1 MNKIFNLI
9 KHPLF
14 SGSAIMIVGSNLV
27 SFLNYFYHLIMGRM
41 LGPANYGELAALI
54 SLIGLL
60 GIIPSSI
67 SLVVIKYISSADKQ
81 EVNNLINWLKK
92 KVFLISFILFVAIL
106 LISPFITSFLKIPKM
121 SYLIF
126 IAIAFLFSFQ
136 SGLNRSILQ
145 GLLRF
150 KDMVVST
157 LLEGG
162 VRLIASI
169 FLVYLGFQISGV
181 MFALTISAV
190 LGWYLTN
197 NYLKQKSNRE
207 ADPPPPN
214 IKPML
219 VFTIPVIIQTIAITS
234 LYSSDVILV
243 KHFFSS
249 HDAGIYAALS
259 TLGKIIFFGS
269 GPIASVMFPLVSQR
283 HSRGAKYNKILIYSL
298 AATVAV
304 AIFISMFYYLFPTFA
319 ISLLYGSAY
328 VNTASLLVWFGI
340 FISLFTL
347 SSLIVSFNLSLGK
360 TRVVILPLLAALAQI
375 IFIWIYHQSIFQ
387 VVLVSVITNALLLL
401 TLLIYSIY
409 SKKN

>member
-219 VFTIPVIIQTIAITS
+219 VFTIPVIIQTIAGIVTR
-234 LYSSDVILV
+234 D
-243 KHFFSS
+243 FFCQFQLF
-249 HDAGIYAALS
+249 GVC
-259 TLGKIIFFGS
+259 II
-269 GPIASVMFPLVSQR
+269 R
-283 HSRGAKYNKILIYSL
+283 
-298 AATVAV
+298 
-304 AIFISMFYYLFPTFA
+304 
-319 ISLLYGSAY
+319 
-328 VNTASLLVWFGI
+328 
-340 FISLFTL
+340 
-347 SSLIVSFNLSLGK
+347 
-360 TRVVILPLLAALAQI
+360 
-375 IFIWIYHQSIFQ
+375 
-387 VVLVSVITNALLLL
+387 
-401 TLLIYSIY
+401 
-409 SKKN
+409 